1 MSGTK
6 KYNHFYFTKSVQA
19 DAREEIAT
27 KTLPAFKNFSDFL
40 FNDYVKHLRDGPGLV
55 TAKGPDITVTAK

>member
-1 MSGTK
+1 M
-6 KYNHFYFTKSVQA
+6 TKSVQA